1 MERIGGEGE
10 GQTSSIRQVALAS
23 FIGTAIEWYDFFLYG
38 TAAALVF
45 GQLFFP
51 EATPLGG
58 TLLAFAT
65 YGVGFFARPVGGIIF
80 GHYGDRIGRKT
91 MLVLSLL
98 IMGVATFL
106 IGLLPTFESVGLL
119 APILLVVLRLLQG
132 IGVGG
137 EWGGA
142 VLMAVEHAPPG
153 RRGFFGSWPQ
163 MGVPAGLL
171 LANVVFFVTS
181 SAMSEEQ
188 FLAWGWRIPFLLSI
202 ILIGVGLY
210 IRLKIM
216 ESPAFRRVQESGTEA
231 NMPIIDVLRTYPKNV
246 LLAMGMRI
254 AENGTFYI
262 LTAFVLTYIVEEL
275 GLEQGTGLTGVIIA
289 AAIGLFTIPL
299 FGALSDRVGRRPV
312 YLFGA
317 VFSLLFAFPFFWLL
331 NTGVA
336 PLIWL
341 AVVLGVNLGHDSM
354 YGPQAAYFSEL
365 FGTRVRYSGAS
376 LGYQLA
382 SVLAGGLSPLIA
394 VALLASYGYTAVAAY
409 MAIMALITVV
419 SVILASETF
428 QEDIDETQAAEQ
440 RLISEGP
447 QPRAQ

>member
-1 MERIGGEGE
+1 MERLGGEGE
-10 GQTSSIRQVALAS
+10 GQTSSVRQVALAS

-45 GQLFFP
+45 GSLFFP
-51 EATPLGG
+51 EATPLQG

-106 IGLLPTFESVGLL
+106 IGLLPTFEQVGVV

-171 LANVVFFVTS
+171 LANVVFAITS
-181 SAMSEEQ
+181 ATLPE
-188 FLAWGWRIPFLLSI
+188 AWGWRVPFLFSI
-202 ILIGVGLY
+202 ILIGVGLF
-210 IRLKIM
+210 IRLRIM

-231 NMPIIDVLRTYPKNV
+231 QMPILDVLRTYPKNV

-262 LTAFVLTYIVEEL
+262 LTAFVLTYVVEAV
-275 GLEQGTGLTGVIIA
+275 GLEQNVGLTGVIIA
-289 AAIGLFTIPL
+289 AAIGLATIPF

-317 VFSLLFAFPFFWLL
+317 VFSLLFAFPFFWLM
-331 NTGVA
+331 NTGVQ

-341 AVVLGVNLGHDSM
+341 AIVLGVNLGHDSM

-394 VALLASYGYTAVAAY
+394 VALLASYGYTAVALY
-409 MAIMALITVV
+409 MAFMALITVV
-419 SVILASETF
+419 SVILASETY
-428 QEDIDETQAAEQ
+428 QEDIEETQAAER
-440 RLISEGP
+440 RLISDGP
-447 QPRAQ
+447 EPRAQ

>member
-1 MERIGGEGE
+1 MERLGGEGT

-51 EATPLGG
+51 EATPLQG

-98 IMGVATFL
+98 IMGIATFL
-106 IGLLPTFESVGLL
+106 IGLLPTFESVGVL
-119 APILLVVLRLLQG
+119 APILLVVLRLFQG

-142 VLMAVEHAPPG
+142 VLMAVEHAPAG

-171 LANVVFFVTS
+171 LANVVFFIS
-181 SAMSEEQ
+181 STAVPEEQ

-202 ILIGVGLY
+202 ILVGVGLF
-210 IRLKIM
+210 IRLRIM
-216 ESPAFRRVQESGTEA
+216 ETPAFMQVQESHTEA
-231 NMPIIDVLRTYPKNV
+231 QMPILDVLRTYPKNV

-262 LTAFVLTYIVEEL
+262 LTAFVLTYIVEEV

-317 VFSLLFAFPFFWLL
+317 AFSLLFAFPFFWLL
-331 NTGVA
+331 NTGVG

-394 VALLASYGYTAVAAY
+394 VALLASYGYPAVAAY
-409 MAIMALITVV
+409 MAIMALITVI

-428 QEDIDETQAAEQ
+428 QEDILETQAEERQLIAE
-440 RLISEGP
+440 
-447 QPRAQ
+447 

>member
-1 MERIGGEGE
+1 MERLGGEGA

-45 GQLFFP
+45 GKLFFP
-51 EATPLGG
+51 EATPLQG
-58 TLLAFAT
+58 TLLAFGT

-98 IMGVATFL
+98 IMGIATFL
-106 IGLLPTFESVGLL
+106 IGLLPTFESAGVL
-119 APILLVVLRLLQG
+119 APILLVALRLFQG

-142 VLMAVEHAPPG
+142 VLMAVEHAPAG
-153 RRGFFGSWPQ
+153 RRGFYGSWPQ

-171 LANVVFFVTS
+171 LANVVFLLS
-181 SAMSEEQ
+181 SQAMPEEQ

-202 ILIGVGLY
+202 ILVGVGLF
-210 IRLKIM
+210 IRLRIM
-216 ESPAFRRVQESGTEA
+216 ETPAFMQVRESHTEA
-231 NMPIIDVLRTYPKNV
+231 NMPIRDVLRTYPKNI

-254 AENGTFYI
+254 ADNGTFYI
-262 LTAFVLTYIVEEL
+262 LTAFVLTYIVEEV

-289 AAIGLFTIPL
+289 AAIGLLTIPF
-299 FGALSDRVGRRPV
+299 FGGLSDRVGRRPV

-331 NTGVA
+331 NTGVG

-394 VALLASYGYTAVAAY
+394 VALLASYGYLAVAVY

-428 QEDIDETQAAEQ
+428 QGDISADDLRTD
-440 RLISEGP
+440 RLYAPGP
-447 QPRAQ
+447 